1 MKRIL
6 FGLAICI
13 LSQIAL
19 AQTATDY
26 KFSATV
32 QAPYVPLPETAVT
45 LPGST
50 TVKDETFKTTFFNQ
64 DGQVNYSSANNV
76 NNYDVVPLGG
86 IPIGFDFTFADMVC
100 DKFVA
105 AGTGF
110 IFLAPKTDDKVQIQ
124 GLASGSMVTKW
135 FPTIGIGVGSTGG
148 EAYGIDG
155 TSIRYLLQGEAG
167 DRTLTVEYTAVSYMD
182 KTHPFNFQIKLYE
195 RNSEIELIFDAFKI
209 PNTGAWSVG
218 FTGKETDHYHLKPT
232 NKQWENATRINTPTA
247 YAYISEVDGST
258 FPEGLHYRF
267 TPPALV
273 PPADLTITGIS
284 DTELTFDVTPNT
296 QNNDILV
303 VLTDQV
309 KTNTS
314 PWIPIIGQP
323 ENGKT
328 YQAGDRLYAT
338 DQNGKLQIGGRVIYA
353 GPAGEH
359 LVCQPD
365 DLKANTLYFCAAFSY
380 NAERNYSDSYTV
392 DDTVSPAR
400 LPFYESF
407 NTMNYDNLPL
417 RWPGT
422 KGFAPA
428 KFNGEDV
435 VQSRND
441 GSVLVFPAMEYPG
454 NLDLRLTLDYHIYWQ
469 DLNWSPK
476 PLAIS
481 DWGEGDSIV
490 IEYSTDEGKT
500 FHYSHSIT
508 KQNALSFTGIPDNQS
523 VVFAQQILRLPN
535 FGGGKAILRLRHVL
549 DNTAERNRIDLNIN
563 DIHLEAI
570 DLCDYP
576 ALLTPVES
584 SIINDKAA
592 VRWVP
597 GDNNETVWNLKT
609 EMMDADGQWQAWE
622 APREVSGSSYAF
634 ENLASN
640 RKYRVSLQAVCG
652 TGNLSRWISTEFQ
665 SGWTPAF
672 VEGFNKLEPIYFD
685 NLFLNYKMPAYWA
698 MTYEYGVRKPDSV
711 SAPMASA
718 TSPLAVWKTQEFSPA
733 LTPEDKSIW
742 MDLSSFMG
750 STALRL
756 PTVDIQNGQ
765 KPRLVFD
772 YAYGRFS
779 DSEFLPVSPTENGHD
794 LMLLWVSDDIET
806 EKFALKDTVRCWNFA
821 TLATAYDQG
830 KVSFDLSGY
839 NGNVAVII
847 GFYSLTSFQ
856 TLYLDN
862 IGIVYDC
869 PMARHLALQAGS
881 LTETAAALTWQ
892 ADPTHDSWT
901 VIRRNGA
908 TETSETVTGT
918 GIRWDNLLPETEY
931 TVLVGQPCADTS
943 AWSHIRFKTGGG
955 ACEAVSNIAVSAIS
969 QRSATLSWN
978 GTAAK
983 YRIRIRPVA
992 ATPETAVAWTVYES
1006 ESTTYTFSNLTPNT
1020 MYEGA
1025 IQSVCG
1031 EAVGDTAD
1039 YVAFE
1044 QFQTKE
1050 PSCFAPTEIKA
1061 TQVDYASATIT
1072 WQSEAANYQLEYRR
1086 EGSLD
1091 IMARHHCTTNEY
1103 KLENLDGDTRYEVR
1117 LRSICS
1123 AGDTSAW
1130 SAFAGFATTTPP
1142 ACTEPTDLKTEAI
1155 TLNSARLSWTAA
1167 ENSTGFIVRYS
1178 KSAPIVWDS
1187 VRDIADAQYELTD
1200 LEPETIYLWTVM
1212 SACRGN
1218 RYSNWAARQNF
1229 KTSPTANE
1237 DLNDKRFEIYADK
1250 GQIHILNR
1258 AAVPMERIRIYDFQG
1273 RLLHDFIVRTND
1285 NAILTTNR
1293 RNCMTVVEIESEGQF
1308 LRYKVRLP

>member
-26 KFSATV
+26 KFSAAV
-32 QAPYVPLPETAVT
+32 QAPYEPLPETAVT
-45 LPGST
+45 LAGST
-50 TVKDETFKTTFFNQ
+50 TVKDETFKTTFFNK
-64 DGQVNYSSANNV
+64 DGQVNYSTNN
-76 NNYDVVPLGG
+76 NIENYKVVPFDG

-110 IFLAPKTDDKVQIQ
+110 IFLSPKTDEKVQIK
-124 GLASGSMVTKW
+124 GMANGVMFAKW
-135 FPTIGIGVGSTGG
+135 FPTIGIGVGC
-148 EAYGIDG
+148 EAYGIEG

-195 RNSEIELIFDAFKI
+195 RNSEIELIFDAFTI
-209 PNTGAWSVG
+209 PRSGGYWAVG
-218 FTGKETDHYHLKPT
+218 FEGKDKDHYHLQPT
-232 NKQWENATRINTPTA
+232 NNQWENAKRISGIST
-247 YAYISEVDGST
+247 YAPEVDGSK
-258 FPEGLHYRF
+258 FPEGLRYRF
-267 TPPALV
+267 TPPALL
-273 PPADLTITGIS
+273 PPADLTITAIS
-284 DTELTFDVTPNT
+284 DTELTIDVTPNA

-328 YQAGDRLYAT
+328 YQTGDRLYMT
-338 DQNGKLQIGGRVIYA
+338 DQNGLQIGGRVIYA
-353 GPAGEH
+353 GPAGEN
-359 LVCQPD
+359 LVCRPD
-365 DLKANTLYFCAAFSY
+365 GLQANTLYYCAAFSY
-380 NAERNYSDSYTV
+380 NADRNYSDSYTV
-392 DDTVSPAR
+392 VDTVSPAS

-407 NTMNYDNLPL
+407 NTISYDNLPL

-422 KGFAPA
+422 NGFVPT
-428 KFNGEDV
+428 KFNGEDI
-435 VQSRND
+435 VQSRNN

-481 DWGEGDSIV
+481 EWSEHDSIV
-490 IEYSTDEGKT
+490 IEYSTDGGQT
-500 FHYSHSIT
+500 FNTAHSIT

-523 VVFAQQILRLPN
+523 VVFTRHILRIPN

-549 DNTAERNRIDLNIN
+549 DNEAERNRIDLSINNISM
-563 DIHLEAI
+563 EAI

-576 ALLTPVES
+576 ALLTTVES

-609 EMMDADGQWQAWE
+609 EVMDADGQWQAWG
-622 APREVSGSSYAF
+622 ASREVEGSSYTF

-652 TGNLSRWISTEFQ
+652 TGNLSRWISTEFH
-665 SGWTPAF
+665 SGWGPAF

-685 NLFLNYKMPAYWA
+685 NLFVNYKMPAYWA
-698 MTYEYGVRKPDSV
+698 MSYEYGVRKLDSV
-711 SAPMASA
+711 SAPMVSA
-718 TSPLAVWKTQEFSPA
+718 LSSLAAWETQEFSPA

-756 PTVDIQNGQ
+756 PTVNLQNGQ

-779 DSEFLPVSPTENGHD
+779 DAEFLPVSPTEKGYD
-794 LMLLWVSDDIET
+794 LMLLWVSNDIQT
-806 EKFALKDTVRCWNFA
+806 EKFALKDTVRCWDFA
-821 TLATAYDQG
+821 TMAAAHNQG

-839 NGNVAVII
+839 DGNVAVII

-869 PMARHLALQAGS
+869 PVAQHLALQAGS
-881 LTETAAALTWQ
+881 LTETTAALTWQ
-892 ADPTHDSWT
+892 ADPTHDNWT
-901 VIRRNGA
+901 VIRRNSA
-908 TETSETVTGT
+908 TTSSETVTGT
-918 GIRWDNLLPETEY
+918 GIHWDDLLPETEY

-943 AWSHIRFKTGGG
+943 TWSHIRFKTGG
-955 ACEAVSNIAVSAIS
+955 APCHQIENIAVSAIG
-969 QRSATLSWN
+969 QRNATLSWN
-978 GTAAK
+978 GEAEK

-992 ATPETAVAWTVYES
+992 ETSETAVAWTVYES
-1006 ESTTYTFSNLTPNT
+1006 ENTTYTFANLMPYTF
-1020 MYEGA
+1020 YEGA

-1031 EAVGDTAD
+1031 EAMGDTAD

-1044 QFQTKE
+1044 KFQTKE
-1050 PSCFAPTEIKA
+1050 ISCFAPTEIKA

-1072 WQSEAANYQLEYRR
+1072 WQSETANYQLEYRR
-1086 EGSLD
+1086 EGTLE
-1091 IMARHHCTTNEY
+1091 IIARHNCTANEY
-1103 KLENLDGDTRYEVR
+1103 RLENLDGDTRYEVR
-1117 LRSICS
+1117 LRGICS
-1123 AGDTSAW
+1123 AGDTSTW
-1130 SAFAGFATTTPP
+1130 SAFVGFATATPP
-1142 ACTEPTDLKTEAI
+1142 ACTEPTDLKTEA
-1155 TLNSARLSWTAA
+1155 TTANSVRLIWTAA

-1178 KSAPIVWDS
+1178 KSSPIVWDS
-1187 VRDIADAQYELTD
+1187 VRDIADAQYELTG

-1218 RYSNWAARQNF
+1218 RYSDWATRQNF
-1229 KTSPTANE
+1229 KTSRTANE
-1237 DLNDKRFEIYADK
+1237 NLNDKRFEIYADK

-1258 AAVPMERIRIYDFQG
+1258 AALPMERIRLYDFQG
-1273 RLLHDFIVRTND
+1273 RLIQDFIVRTND

-1293 RNCMTVVEIESEGQF
+1293 HNCMTVVEIECEGQF
-1308 LRYKVRLP
+1308 LRYKIRLP